1 MFDPAESRASGDGA
15 GVDYGHVMPLAPGA
29 VDPVRLAALAEGI
42 EAGWLVWDP
51 VEEALFGP
59 EPDVDVAAL
68 FAALDAESDNRSEDA
83 PSDVWSG
90 SAPPPGAT
98 EVVEPSVL
106 VPQRLPGVE
115 GMAPGPELASL
126 LHDPDPAEVCAYEL
140 VEAIAGWQRLASWAA
155 AKQATAIMEL
165 SRRAEMQPVQEGR
178 RIESM
183 NPLRVAGMELAARLA
198 VTPREGEGLV
208 ARARVWAE
216 DLPATHTALM
226 AGRIDVRKAE
236 VIADGLRGHT
246 LDLARA
252 VEAEVL
258 PPAETMTAPR
268 LRRAIIAA
276 LHRLD
281 PDTMADRAKHAAD
294 DRYVRVTPAKDGMAW
309 LEAYL
314 PAQDAAAIQTA
325 VDAAAAAAKRGD
337 PDDRRTVAQRRADA
351 LAQMG
356 WLALAT
362 GRLGGCPCGQPLDGQ
377 HRRPVTVQ
385 VTVPITTLLGLDEQA
400 GRTRRVWPDPRRCG
414 PPAGRIR
421 HLAAAG
427 HRPGVRG
434 AAGLRPHPIQP
445 AAGSGRTRH
454 RPGPHLPVARLR
466 QTGRWLRPRPHHRLP
481 ARADRGGQP
490 RPVLR
495 NPPHRQTPQPVE
507 SPSTRARPVRIHQP
521 HRTHLHHHPRPH
533 RTSHRR

>member
-1 MFDPAESRASGDGA
+1 
-15 GVDYGHVMPLAPGA
+15 
-29 VDPVRLAALAEGI
+29 VRLAALAEGI

-83 PSDVWSG
+83 PSDALTA

-98 EVVEPSVL
+98 EVLEPSVL

-126 LHDPDPAEVCAYEL
+126 LHDADQAEVGVYEL

-165 SRRAEMQPVQEGR
+165 SCRAEMQPVQEGR

-216 DLPATHTALM
+216 DLPATHAALM
-226 AGRIDVRKAE
+226 TGRIDVRKAE

-258 PPAETMTAPR
+258 PHAETMTAPR

-325 VDAAAAAAKRGD
+325 VDAAAAAVKRGD
-337 PDDRRTVAQRRADA
+337 PDDQRTVAQRRADA

-362 GRLGGCPCGQPLDGQ
+362 GRLGGCPCGQSLDGQ

-400 GRTRRVWPDPRRCG
+400 GELAGYGPIPADVACRLAGFGTWRRLVTDP
-414 PPAGRIR
+414 
-421 HLAAAG
+421 
-427 HRPGVRG
+427 VSG
-434 AAGLRPHPIQP
+434 ALLDY
-445 AAGSGRTRH
+445 GRTRYTPPPDLVEH
-454 RPGPHLPVARLR
+454 VTARDRTCRWPGCDKPAVGCDLDHTIAYPHGPTAAGNLGPFCETHHIGKHHSRWKVRQPAPGRFEYTSPTGHTYTITPGLIGPVTVDDDPDPPGPAKP
-466 QTGRWLRPRPHHRLP
+466 LP
-481 ARADRGGQP
+481 AVDI
-490 RPVLR
+490 
-495 NPPHRQTPQPVE
+495 PPF
-507 SPSTRARPVRIHQP
+507 
-521 HRTHLHHHPRPH
+521 
-533 RTSHRR
+533 